1 MKPPEHT
8 LHIPPDLQLPLAEL
22 VFSFDRSPG
31 PGGQHVNK
39 TSTRAELRFDLE
51 HSPSLSEAQ
60 RQRLRESLAS
70 RLSREGVLI
79 LRSARFRSQLRNRE
93 DCLDKFAALL
103 AFHLQP
109 PPPPRRPTRPG
120 KAARARRLSHKKLH
134 SNKKLLRRP
143 PHLD

>member
-1 MKPPEHT
+1 MSALQILPD
-8 LHIPPDLQLPLAEL
+8 LHIPLAEL

-39 TSTRAELRFDLE
+39 TNTRAELRFDLE
-51 HSPSLSEAQ
+51 HSPSLNPLQ
-60 RQRLRESLAS
+60 RQRLMEALAP
-70 RLSREGVLI
+70 RLSQEGMLI
-79 LRSARFRSQLRNRE
+79 LRSTRFRSQLRNRE
-93 DCLDKFAALL
+93 DCLEKFASLL

-120 KAARARRLSHKKLH
+120 RAAKARRLNHKKSH